1 MLKMISLSHM
11 IKERSAFKYPE
22 YEFNETVG
30 HVDDF
35 DTKKLKKKTNR
46 VTAYN
51 LFIKKHLLTNSD
63 LIGMS
68 NTEKFRTIAALW
80 KNQVV

>member
-1 MLKMISLSHM
+1 MVQ
-11 IKERSAFKYPE
+11 ERSTFKYPE
-22 YEFNETVG
+22 YEFIETVEV
-30 HVDDF
+30 VDDF
-35 DTKKLKKKTNR
+35 DIKRPKKKTNR
-46 VTAYN
+46 ITAYN